1 MIAQRRVL
9 LTGGAG
15 GIGVA
20 IATELL
26 AGGASVLLVGRN
38 AEALRAAA
46 ARLAAPAGRVATFA
60 ADVAVEA
67 DRGRLV
73 EFAGGWLG
81 GVDLLVNNAG
91 LNDFAWLE
99 DQSAARIDR
108 LLEVNVHGPIQ
119 LCRALLPLLS
129 GQPAAAI
136 VNVGSVFGS
145 IGYPGQAV
153 YSASK
158 FALRGFSEA
167 LRRELAPTRVRVH
180 YLAPRATR
188 TAMNSGAVD
197 RLNVELG
204 VAMDDPAV
212 VAAALRRMLERDT
225 PFAVLGWPEKL
236 FARLNAVLPGLVDG
250 ALLRQWPVIRRH
262 ATGAPPDARS
272 GHPVKESSP

>member
-1 MIAQRRVL
+1 MIADRRVL

-15 GIGVA
+15 GIGAA
-20 IATELL
+20 IAAELL

-38 AEALRAAA
+38 AESLRSAA
-46 ARLAAPAGRVATFA
+46 ARLAVPAGRVATFA
-60 ADVAVEA
+60 ADVALEA
-67 DRGRLV
+67 DRERLV
-73 EFAGGWLG
+73 EFASNWRG
-81 GVDLLVNNAG
+81 GVDLLINNAG

-99 DQSAARIDR
+99 QQSAAMIDR

-129 GQPAAAI
+129 RQPAADI

-167 LRRELAPTRVRVH
+167 LRRELAPTHVRVH

-188 TAMNSGAVD
+188 TAMNAGAVD
-197 RLNVELG
+197 RLNAELG
-204 VAMDDPAV
+204 AAMDEPAV
-212 VAAALRRMLERDT
+212 VAAALRRMLERNT

-236 FARLNAVLPGLVDG
+236 FARINAVLPGVVDG
-250 ALLRQWPVIRRH
+250 ALRRQLPLIHRH
-262 ATGAPPDARS
+262 ATGALSDARS
-272 GHPVKESSP
+272 CHPVKESST